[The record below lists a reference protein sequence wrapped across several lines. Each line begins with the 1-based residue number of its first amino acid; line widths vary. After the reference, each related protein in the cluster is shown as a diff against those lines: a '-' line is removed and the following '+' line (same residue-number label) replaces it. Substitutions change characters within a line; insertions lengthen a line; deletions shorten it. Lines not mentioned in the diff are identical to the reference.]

1 MKLTEKVALV
11 TGGSRGIGRSIV
23 LSLAAEGAKVAINYI
38 GDDAEAKEVLEEVK
52 ALGSDGMIVH
62 ADISKSE
69 DVDAMV
75 KEVVKTM
82 GTIDILINNAGI
94 TKDGL
99 VLRMKEE
106 DFNAVIDIN
115 LKGTFL
121 TSKVVGK
128 HMLKKRT
135 GKIVNISSVV
145 GIMGNAG
152 QANYSASK
160 AGVIGLTKSMA
171 KEFASRGVNV
181 NAVAPGFIETKMT
194 DKLTDEVKESYSKVI
209 PLGKMGSAEDVAKAV
224 TFLSTEDSDYITGQ
238 VINVCG
244 GMVM

>member
-69 DVDAMV
+69 DVDAMI

>member
-38 GDDAEAKEVLEEVK
+38 GDDEEAKEVLEEVK

-69 DVDAMV
+69 DVDSMV
-75 KEVVKTM
+75 KEVIKTM

-121 TSKVVGK
+121 TSKIVGK

-181 NAVAPGFIETKMT
+181 NAVAPGFIATKMT
-194 DKLTDEVKESYSKVI
+194 DKLTDEIKENYAKVI
-209 PLGKMGSAEDVAKAV
+209 PLGKMGSADDVAKAV